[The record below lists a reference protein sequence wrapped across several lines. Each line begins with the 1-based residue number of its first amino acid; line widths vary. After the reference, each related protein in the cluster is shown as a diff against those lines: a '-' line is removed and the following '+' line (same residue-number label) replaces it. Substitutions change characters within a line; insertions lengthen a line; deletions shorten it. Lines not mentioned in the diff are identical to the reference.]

1 MARVYCNQPCYL
13 EPVIAPSRA
22 LRAWLAAALV
32 LASGTE
38 ITAAARAKSRTRRAP
53 SSRMALIPPSVVVPP
68 GASSRDVAVAEAA
81 RRALSG
87 IGGAAVAMDPRTGRV
102 LGIVNPGAA
111 VERAFQPCSV
121 FKIVVAIAGLTE
133 GVITPSTLI
142 TCDGGCWFWPG
153 HGPTDLRRALANSCN
168 PYFQRVGERLGYETI
183 QRYAY
188 LLGLGSKSGI
198 NVAGDETAGRI
209 PYSVAPAGVP
219 KLSSHAEG
227 IATSPLQ
234 LAVLLSAV
242 VNGGVV
248 FQPQIG
254 GAEGFVP
261 KERWRLPRGTVLQ
274 GLAQGFLSAVNE
286 GSASEAFDPD
296 IVVAGKTGTC
306 AGLGWFASYAPAD
319 NPEMVLVVFLRS
331 ATGHQASSVAGRI
344 YQDLYKPLP
353 GALAAGQDS
362 PAGARPGGPR
372 P

>member
-1 MARVYCNQPCYL
+1 M
-13 EPVIAPSRA
+13 IAPSRL
-22 LRAWLAAALV
+22 LRAGLAAVLLV
-32 LASGTE
+32 AWAAEAGAATRGKGRRPRRSTTGSRPARRLA
-38 ITAAARAKSRTRRAP
+38 
-53 SSRMALIPPSVVVPP
+53 ALIPPSVVVPQ
-68 GASSRDVAVAEAA
+68 GASARDVAVAEAA

-87 IGGAAVAMDPRTGRV
+87 VGGAVVAMNPYTGRV

-153 HGPTDLRRALANSCN
+153 HGPIDLRRALANSCN
-168 PYFQRVGERLGYETI
+168 PYFQRVGERLGYEKI
-183 QRYAY
+183 QRYAH
-188 LLGLGSKSGI
+188 LLGLGTKSGI
-198 NVAGDETAGRI
+198 NVEGDEASGRM
-209 PYSVAPAGVP
+209 PYYVRQADVP

-227 IATSPLQ
+227 ITTSAVQ
-234 LAVLLSAV
+234 LAVLLGAV

-248 FQPQIG
+248 YQPQLG
-254 GAEGFVP
+254 GAEGFTP

-274 GLAQGFLSAVNE
+274 GLAEGFLSAVNE
-286 GSASEAFDPD
+286 GSAADAFDPD

-319 NPEMVLVVFLRS
+319 KPEMVLVVFLRS

-344 YQDLYKPLP
+344 YQDLYKP
-353 GALAAGQDS
+353 GVLAAGRDGPATAGRSAGGHS
-362 PAGARPGGPR
+362 P
-372 P
+372 